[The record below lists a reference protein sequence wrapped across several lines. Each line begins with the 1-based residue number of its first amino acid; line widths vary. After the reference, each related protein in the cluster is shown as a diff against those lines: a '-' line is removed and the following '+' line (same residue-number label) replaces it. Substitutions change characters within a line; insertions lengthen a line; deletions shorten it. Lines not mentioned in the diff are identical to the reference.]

1 MDVEVY
7 IRSMIGPFRSAYDKV
22 NLTSGLR
29 REGLLT
35 EYLGRREGVRQEA
48 LVVATTSGA
57 EGRCSM

>member
-1 MDVEVY
+1 
-7 IRSMIGPFRSAYDKV
+7 MIGPFRSAYDKV